1 MGIKVTPVIQ
11 VNRFLKRS
19 STYGGGGV
27 PKGHC
32 AAYVGES
39 QKKRF
44 VVPIAYMSRPLLQD
58 LLA

>member
-1 MGIKVTPVIQ
+1 MGIKVTPVIH

-44 VVPIAYMSRPLLQD
+44 VVPIAYMSRPLLQE
-58 LLA
+58 